1 MDEQRPFLNRE
12 SFVIRLWQRETD
24 AVTWLGEV
32 QHVGSGETAVI
43 RSLSELAGVVERLM
57 GKTAVTHPTAPI
69 QNKTNQKNKN

>member
-24 AVTWLGEV
+24 SITWLGEV

-57 GKTAVTHPTAPI
+57 GKTAVI
-69 QNKTNQKNKN
+69 QSSHSPPNQTDKS